1 MTTRWQKIT
10 WILLI
15 IVAIL
20 CGGCTD
26 ILLEK
31 GGSIQVSLSMADAPG
46 GRNALAQDGGT
57 QYKVKGWVVDT
68 QGEVIEE
75 VEDYLVD
82 GRGNI
87 SFTSVEIHMNV
98 RVLIQVYDTNDIILY
113 SGVSDFFVVV
123 PEVNVVPMELQRGDF
138 RKWFG
143 PFGTVE
149 VKFTVDKE
157 AWKYLIDFPDSKDLY
172 IATYIMSSDYVVHGE
187 SLVAGD
193 FGDHT
198 VTFSNVPVETGTTV
212 SVVVFYNPKQKYTY
226 EELTAQASDP
236 KLRYALHID
245 ISDSFDVNKGHNT
258 VEVSL
263 TPYEDGGIS
272 LYGYSYFCST
282 QEEIEELIDLANP
295 SVPISLGD
303 DVVITETITINKSI
317 SFVPPGDLLVPGGAY
332 SLLRADS
339 VNGPMFE
346 VTSGGSLSLSCIS
359 LADEQ
364 GYTGDAPLIVSEG
377 DLDLYLCE
385 LINNNRSSTEQGVV
399 YASGGSLT
407 ISDTNITVAENYNG
421 KALYLEKGVNYSI
434 NNQSGTSETALSYE
448 AITAESF

>member
-87 SFTSVEIHMNV
+87 SFASVEIHMNV

-123 PEVNVVPMELQRGDF
+123 PEVNVVPMELQWGDF

-143 PFGTVE
+143 PVGTVE
-149 VKFTVDKE
+149 VKFTVEKAD
-157 AWKYLIDFPDSKDLY
+157 WKNLIDFPNSNDLY
-172 IATYIMSSDYVVHGE
+172 IRSYILSSDNVVQGE

-193 FGDHT
+193 FGEHT
-198 VTFSNVPVETGTTV
+198 VTFSNVPAETGTTV
-212 SVVVFYNPKQKYTY
+212 SVIVYYNPKQKYTHK
-226 EELTAQASDP
+226 ELTAPANDVLQYV
-236 KLRYALHID
+236 LN
-245 ISDSFDVNKGHNT
+245 ISMSNSFDVKEGTNT
-258 VEVSL
+258 VDMAL
-263 TPYEDGGIS
+263 TPYDMGGIAQN
-272 LYGYSYFCST
+272 GYTHSCSS
-282 QEEIEELIDLANP
+282 QEEIKKVIEYATDSVILSLAE
-295 SVPISLGD
+295 
-303 DVVITETITINKSI
+303 DVHITDTITIDKEV
-317 SFVPPGDLLVPGGAY
+317 SFMPLGDIIDIHVLS
-332 SLLRADS
+332 SLFWENSA
-339 VNGPMFE
+339 GPMFE
-346 VTSGGSLSLSCIS
+346 VTSNGSLGLSGII
-359 LADEQ
+359 LNGK
-364 GYTGDAPLIVSEG
+364 GYTGDDPLIVSEG
-377 DLDLYLCE
+377 DLYLYSCE
-385 LINNNRSSTEQGVV
+385 LINNNRSSTDKGVV
-399 YASGGSLT
+399 YARGGSLT
-407 ISDTNITVAENYNG
+407 ISNTNITVAENYNG
-421 KALYLEKGVNYSI
+421 NALYMESGVTYFI
-434 NNQSGTSETALSYE
+434 NNIDNGLVQSYTS
-448 AITAESF
+448 ITPASP

>member
-15 IVAIL
+15 IVAVL

-31 GGSIQVSLSMADAPG
+31 GGSIQVSLSLADAPG

-87 SFTSVEIHMNV
+87 SFASVEIHMNV
-98 RVLIQVYDTNDIILY
+98 RVLIQVYDTNDVILY

-123 PEVNVVPMELQRGDF
+123 PEVNVVPVELQRGDF

-143 PFGTVE
+143 PVGTVE
-149 VKFTVDKE
+149 VKFTVDKTD
-157 AWKYLIDFPDSKDLY
+157 WGNLIDFPNSNDLY
-172 IATYIMSSDYVVHGE
+172 IATYIISSDYVVQGE

-198 VTFSNVPVETGTTV
+198 VTFSNVPAETGTTV
-212 SVVVFYNPKQKYTY
+212 GVGVYYNPEQKYTQK
-226 EELTAQASDP
+226 ELSASANSQLNP
-236 KLRYALHID
+236 YALHIN
-245 ISDSFDVNKGHNT
+245 IDSFDVNEGHNT

-263 TPYEDGGIS
+263 TPYEDGGVFQN
-272 LYGYSYFCST
+272 GYTYSCSI
-282 QEEIEELIDLANP
+282 QEEIKNIITYAPTSEP
-295 SVPISLGD
+295 TYISLENN
-303 DVVITETITINKSI
+303 VLVTETITIDKDI
-317 SFVPPGDLLVPGGAY
+317 SFVPRGDIITIGISG
-332 SLLRADS
+332 SFLRANS
-339 VNGPMFE
+339 VTGPMFE
-346 VTSGGSLSLSCIS
+346 VTSEGSLDLTGFI
-359 LADEQ
+359 LNGQ
-364 GYTGDAPLIVSEG
+364 GYTGDSPLIVSEG
-377 DLDLYLCE
+377 DLTLGSCE
-385 LINNNRSSTEQGVV
+385 LINNNRSSTNQGVV
-399 YASGGSLT
+399 YVTKGSVS
-407 ISDTNITVAENYNG
+407 ISYTNITVAEGYDGN
-421 KALYLEKGVNYSI
+421 ALYMESGVTYDINGQKTGLAQSYTSI
-434 NNQSGTSETALSYE
+434 TPENP
-448 AITAESF
+448 